1 MENKSIKRLTLLA
14 STFLCATQMC
24 LAQRSTD
31 LGLFLGASSYYGD
44 INRTKA
50 FYSPFPAIGI
60 IGRRTYNDHYSLKG
74 MGAITQLTAEDSDF
88 SAKSGYKELRNYEMD
103 NNTVIDFIAQVEY
116 NFFPIS
122 YKMDKDNISPYVH
135 AGLGAFFALETSPI
149 LQVSIPVGAGVKFKL
164 TEKLELRAEYIFHK
178 TFTDNLDNAIY
189 ERNQEPF
196 KFRQLAE
203 KNNKDNFAIY
213 GISLLYTV
221 KRDKV
226 QCPVFDKKL

>member
-1 MENKSIKRLTLLA
+1 MR
-14 STFLCATQMC
+14 
-24 LAQRSTD
+24 
-31 LGLFLGASSYYGD
+31 D
-44 INRTKA
+44 I
-50 FYSPFPAIGI
+50 
-60 IGRRTYNDHYSLKG
+60 
-74 MGAITQLTAEDSDF
+74 
-88 SAKSGYKELRNYEMD
+88 
-103 NNTVIDFIAQVEY
+103 
-116 NFFPIS
+116 
-122 YKMDKDNISPYVH
+122 
-135 AGLGAFFALETSPI
+135 
-149 LQVSIPVGAGVKFKL
+149 VKKTKL

-178 TFTDNLDNAIY
+178 TFTDDLDNAVY